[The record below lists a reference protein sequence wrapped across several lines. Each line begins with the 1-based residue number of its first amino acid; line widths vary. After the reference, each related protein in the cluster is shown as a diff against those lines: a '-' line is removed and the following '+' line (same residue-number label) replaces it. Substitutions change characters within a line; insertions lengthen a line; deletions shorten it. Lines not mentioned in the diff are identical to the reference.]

1 VLGVRLNPTGEL
13 ESCGIGILP
22 VPGKQ
27 QARRLPY
34 KAYGKLG

>member
-1 VLGVRLNPTGEL
+1 MQRECP

-22 VPGKQ
+22 VPAE

-34 KAYGKLG
+34 GKLDWLSC